1 MLATMGES
9 VRIGF
14 VGLGEVVRRRHI
26 PVLRRLDGVELAAI
40 ANRRPESTASTAAE
54 LGIGTTFADW
64 RQLVEWDG
72 VDAVWCG
79 TYPDLHRRVTEAAL
93 AAGKHVFC
101 EARMAATLGDALAMH
116 RAAQDAQRTTVV
128 SPYPRYERG
137 GATVMR
143 LLSEGAIGR
152 PYHVLVTS
160 FSDWF
165 ADPDQPLHW
174 RQRASTFGRNMVDL
188 GQQLEV
194 LQRWMGQPVRVTA
207 VAGYAVATRY
217 DTEHLAP
224 RAVERPDTL
233 TAVAELSN
241 GAHATFVLSAVAH
254 HGGNLRAVRIFGSE
268 GAIHYEAADDRI
280 WLGRA
285 GSPDLQPVAVRPE
298 DEPGAGVEERFIAAI
313 RAGSTDAGSVS
324 FADGVRYMETTEAF
338 ARSAESGGAVDLPLD
353 ARADG
358 R

>member
-1 MLATMGES
+1 

-26 PVLRRLDGVELAAI
+26 PALQRIDGVELAAI
-40 ANRRPESTASTAAE
+40 ANRRPESTAAAAAE
-54 LGIGTTFADW
+54 LGVGTTFADW

-79 TYPDLHRRVTEAAL
+79 TYPDLHRPVAEAAL
-93 AAGKHVFC
+93 AADKHVFC
-101 EARMAATLGDALAMH
+101 EARMAATYADALAMY

-137 GATVMR
+137 SATVMR
-143 LLSEGAIGR
+143 LLAEGAIGR

-174 RQRASTFGRNMVDL
+174 RQQASTFGRNMVDL

-194 LQRWMGQPVRVTA
+194 LQRWMGQPRRVSA
-207 VAGYAVATRY
+207 VAGYAVTTRY
-217 DTEHLAP
+217 DAEHGAP

-233 TAVAELSN
+233 TAVAELAN
-241 GAHATFVLSAVAH
+241 GAHATFVLSAIAH
-254 HGGNLRAVRIFGSE
+254 HGDGLRAVRIFGSE
-268 GAIHYEAADDRI
+268 GAIHYEAAGDQI
-280 WLGRA
+280 WLGQA
-285 GSPDLQPVAVRPE
+285 GASELRPVAIRPE
-298 DEPGAGVEERFIAAI
+298 DEPGAGVEERFVSAI
-313 RAGSTDAGSVS
+313 RAGSADAGWVS
-324 FADGVRYMETTEAF
+324 FADGVRYMESIEAF
-338 ARSAESGGAVDLPLD
+338 ARAAESGRAVDLPLRT
-353 ARADG
+353 ATSRS
-358 R
+358 